1 LKSKSRCRNADA
13 ERIVYKRKRL
23 KEPQKV
29 EDAFNFLG
37 FLYSFDEPPVNA
49 FDLRVAGDFSGDFSL
64 PTVRINEHASSFFWD
79 MII

>member
-1 LKSKSRCRNADA
+1 
-13 ERIVYKRKRL
+13 L

-49 FDLRVAGDFSGDFSL
+49 FDLRVAGDFSL
-64 PTVRINEHASSFFWD
+64 PTVRINKHASSFFWD